1 MVLNLDV
8 IQAVV
13 AMNTDSKPNLFNT
26 MSNKVVYI
34 SEQQEKDLIRKIMS
48 ESVVVNSNQV
58 SEIVNLLNSCFQPT
72 INHTGDVGMNGLPC
86 PTLEIAYVV
95 NGQPVQSLK
104 KGDVIDVLNANPKFR
119 GFVKDEPSRLAYF
132 NRIVDDWLAHKVKLT
147 GQLTVNV
154 IDDKEIDKYK
164 KKNKDKKDNE

>member
-1 MVLNLDV
+1 
-8 IQAVV
+8 
-13 AMNTDSKPNLFNT
+13 

-34 SEQQEKDLIRKIMS
+34 SEQQEKDLIRRIMS

-104 KGDVIDVLNANPKFR
+104 KGDVIDVLNGNAKFR

-132 NRIVDDWLAHKVKLT
+132 TRIVDDWLAHKVKLT

-154 IDDKEIDKYK
+154 IDDKEIDKYR
-164 KKNKDKKDNE
+164 KKNKDKKDKKNE